1 MGLLQSFVPF
11 MRVPSAVLNRI
22 QSSLFDRRGNGV
34 GNTLAVGLDAISSA
48 WDKGTIHISLDKP
61 VPPLPLQLDNTYDYR
76 DRHLLISY
84 KFDPTRDI
92 RPGQP
97 EDHMHARDVGVVTAY
112 TRSGSATIRLGPDVS
127 LFVGPTGV
135 LFVNKN
141 LGYAY
146 ISVELST
153 QIKERS

>member
-1 MGLLQSFVPF
+1 

-22 QSSLFDRRGNGV
+22 QSSLFDRRGDGV

-61 VPPLPLQLDNTYDYR
+61 VPPLPLQLDATYDYR

-112 TRSGSATIRLGPDVS
+112 TRSGSATIRLGPALS

-135 LFVNKN
+135 LFVNKSM
-141 LGYAY
+141 GYGY
-146 ISVELST
+146 VCVQLST